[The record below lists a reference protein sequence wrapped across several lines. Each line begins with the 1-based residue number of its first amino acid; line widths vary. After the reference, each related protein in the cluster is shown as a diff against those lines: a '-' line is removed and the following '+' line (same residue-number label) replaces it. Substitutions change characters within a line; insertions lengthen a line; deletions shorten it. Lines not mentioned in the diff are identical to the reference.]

1 MNEYSTV
8 NILDMMDA
16 IGEDALAGI
25 LSSFACP
32 INTEI
37 ETFVRKKAI
46 NFAKSKISITY
57 LILNNA
63 TGDIIS
69 IFSLTHKALDIN
81 GSTLSKT
88 DKKRFERFART
99 DEENGIYKVS
109 AFLIAQFGKNYAV
122 EQPEDWNGIRL
133 MEKTFETL
141 AKVQHQIG
149 GGVVYLECEDEPKL
163 LEFYQNSQNH
173 FKVFDVRDSES
184 ENITYKQ
191 LFRFF

>member
-1 MNEYSTV
+1 MNEYSTA

-16 IGEDALAGI
+16 IGEDALTGI
-25 LSSFACP
+25 LSTFACP

-37 ETFVRKKAI
+37 ETFVRKNAI

-63 TGDIIS
+63 TGEIIS
-69 IFSLTHKALDIN
+69 IFSLTHKPLEIN
-81 GSTLSKT
+81 GSNLSKT
-88 DKKRFERFART
+88 DKKRFGRFARV

-122 EQPEDWNGIRL
+122 KQPEDWSGIRL

-141 AKVQHQIG
+141 AEVQHQIG
-149 GGVVYLECEDEPKL
+149 GGVVYLECEDKPQL

-173 FKVFDVRDSES
+173 FKVFDVRNSES

>member
-16 IGEDALAGI
+16 IGEDALRGI

-32 INTEI
+32 VNTEI
-37 ETFVRKKAI
+37 ETFVRKNAI
-46 NFAKSKISITY
+46 NFAKSKVSITY
-57 LILNNA
+57 LIVNNT
-63 TGDIIS
+63 TGEIIS
-69 IFSLTHKALDIN
+69 IFSLTHKALEIN
-81 GSTLSKT
+81 GSTLSNT
-88 DKKRFERFART
+88 YKKRLERYAQI
-99 DEENGIYKVS
+99 DEDSGIYTTS

-149 GGVVYLECEDEPKL
+149 GGIVFLECEDKPKL
-163 LEFYQNSQNH
+163 LSFYQNSHNN
-173 FKVFDVRDSES
+173 FRVFDERKSES
-184 ENITYKQ
+184 DNITYKQ
-191 LFRFF
+191 LIRLF

>member
-8 NILDMMDA
+8 NILDLMDA
-16 IGEDALAGI
+16 IGEDALTGI

-37 ETFVRKKAI
+37 ETFVRKNAI
-46 NFAKSKISITY
+46 NFAKSKVSITY

-69 IFSLTHKALDIN
+69 IFSLTHKPLEISS
-81 GSTLSKT
+81 STLSKT
-88 DKKRFERFART
+88 EKKKFGRFARI
-99 DEENGIYKVS
+99 DEENGIYRMS

-141 AKVQHQIG
+141 AEVQHQIG
-149 GGVVYLECEDEPKL
+149 GGVVYLECEDKSKL
-163 LEFYQNSQNH
+163 LEFYQNSRNH
-173 FKVFDVRDSES
+173 FKVFGVRDSES